1 MRTED
6 PCTPWLV
13 HTELLPS
20 GIDQAVAQA
29 VQNLQSL
36 QQRRVEIYSDLGF
49 RTTSD
54 PVPLPV
60 YQVSQGQSEIS
71 VSLLAA
77 MFYFPRS
84 RPPPGPRS
92 SPL

>member
-13 HTELLPS
+13 HTELFPS

-71 VSLLAA
+71 VSFLAV
-77 MFYFPRS
+77 MF
-84 RPPPGPRS
+84 
-92 SPL
+92 